1 MAATTDQ
8 DSLQSVLLGDVAWA
22 LGLEPRDEA
31 MRRAA
36 LRSILAAVQGI
47 LGELQSGLLSTAEL
61 ELSGPER
68 AFLRNETRLITGD
81 EVANVSHELRLR
93 QRVERTATLLT
104 RLRPQC
110 KVDFDVAGWRE
121 LLCSLVRGDRLK
133 HAQDKMDLDVTGTEL
148 AAAVNGY
155 TWLLDNLV
163 AVAQSAFQGDR
174 QGAGAP
180 HSTTRP
186 EQVNQGGARD
196 AVESQTHGAAALVAL
211 SATRPG

>member
-1 MAATTDQ
+1 
-8 DSLQSVLLGDVAWA
+8 
-22 LGLEPRDEA
+22 

-36 LRSILAAVQGI
+36 LRAILAAVQGI

-68 AFLRNETRLITGD
+68 AFLRNETRVITGNGVGN
-81 EVANVSHELRLR
+81 VAHELRLR

-110 KVDFDVAGWRE
+110 KVDFDAAGWRD
-121 LLCSLVRGDRLK
+121 LLSSLDLGDRLK
-133 HAQDKMDLDVTGTEL
+133 HAQEKLDLDVTSTEL
-148 AAAVNGY
+148 AAAVNAY

-163 AVAQSAFQGDR
+163 AVAQSAFRGER
-174 QGAGAP
+174 QGAGGEP
-180 HSTTRP
+180 HSTTRL
-186 EQVNQGGARD
+186 EHMNHGGARD
-196 AVESQTHGAAALVAL
+196 AVELQNHGAAASVAL

>member
-8 DSLQSVLLGDVAWA
+8 DSLQSVLLGDVEWV
-22 LGLEPRDEA
+22 LRLEPRDES

-36 LRSILAAVQGI
+36 LRSIVAAVQGI
-47 LGELQSGLLSTAEL
+47 LGELQTGLLSTAEL

-68 AFLRNETRLITGD
+68 ASLRNETRVISGD
-81 EVANVSHELRLR
+81 EVGSVSHELRLR

-110 KVDFDVAGWRE
+110 KVDFDAAGWRE
-121 LLCSLVRGDRLK
+121 LLSSLDLGDRLK
-133 HAQDKMDLDVTGTEL
+133 HAQDKPDLDVTSAQL

-155 TWLLDNLV
+155 TWLLDNVV

-174 QGAGAP
+174 P
-180 HSTTRP
+180 
-186 EQVNQGGARD
+186 GARD
-196 AVESQTHGAAALVAL
+196 AVDSQNHGAAAPVSL

>member
-8 DSLQSVLLGDVAWA
+8 DSLQSVLLGDVAWV
-22 LGLEPRDEA
+22 LSLEPRDGVI
-31 MRRAA
+31 RRVA
-36 LRSILAAVQGI
+36 LRSILAAVEGI
-47 LGELQSGLLSTAEL
+47 LGELHRGLLSTAEL
-61 ELSGPER
+61 ELHGPER
-68 AFLRNETRLITGD
+68 AFLRNETRLLTGNG
-81 EVANVSHELRLR
+81 VGNVSHELRLR

-110 KVDFDVAGWRE
+110 KVDFNAAGWRE
-121 LLCSLVRGDRLK
+121 LRSSLDLGDRLK
-133 HAQDKMDLDVTGTEL
+133 HAQDKLDLDVTRAEL

-186 EQVNQGGARD
+186 EQMPQGSARD
-196 AVESQTHGAAALVAL
+196 AVDSQNHGCAAPVAL